1 MPLYSEHMNA
11 STSEIMT
18 GETFGLLQEEKQGLL
33 IGVYMYNDN
42 KLS

>member
-18 GETFGLLQEEKQGLL
+18 SEAFGLLQKENRA
-33 IGVYMYNDN
+33 Y
-42 KLS
+42 

>member
-18 GETFGLLQEEKQGLL
+18 GEAFGLLQKENMA
-33 IGVYMYNDN
+33 Y
-42 KLS
+42 

>member
-18 GETFGLLQEEKQGLL
+18 GETFGLLQEENRA
-33 IGVYMYNDN
+33 Y
-42 KLS
+42 